1 MHSEDAGNDKL
12 KLSMP
17 VSSAI
22 HRRPWPTRKISGA
35 EDMMKH
41 MPTIPRYLQFEDNE
55 YNSQEMAL
63 NVGVLDC
70 GRLQKWTGNE
80 KPAANNMFHDSP
92 SNSIPSFLFSSFNSS
107 SHSSRA
113 NGSPSPERKRSSS
126 LDGQQPSKSSSTLD
140 FESSADNDQRKGC
153 RKDSSKLIIKSQA
166 ADIGSLPSAS
176 TGTENFALLRRNAN
190 TKATNLDELE
200 KLEISSEKGSCRSHP
215 YKDRDRPK
223 QSRTKHLEEIIARS
237 ISSFDSSLLDQP
249 REMNSICFAGM
260 SSLPHSLEP
269 SSSTHREEPHEAKEN
284 AYFERGGEQH
294 PPIFLPRVDLKGISV
309 SPSKSISDNSKE
321 TVLRSSSRGRRSP
334 MRLFFDQ
341 PRKSVSSVNSISD
354 NCDVVSGSSSSGRRK
369 PVKQMMDPP
378 LNSSNPDV
386 SISRSS
392 SSRGRHGPLRQM
404 FELPRKSSSSV
415 NSSQQQPHESCAAV
429 DPPPCTENSS
439 LDPKNLPSTREALLK
454 LSWKNGLPLLMFS
467 SSDDSILVAMMHK
480 RSNPDMNICD
490 CVYEI
495 HTAMAVEV
503 KKKNGAWLS
512 HGVKSKRP
520 EFACKF
526 VAELIVS
533 SFEQVS
539 FDLSHHSFIREL
551 VLVGDELVP
560 SNREDITNL
569 SNSELAAIVVETSQK
584 KSLSYVLCV
593 PKITVIL
600 PSDVHGLSN
609 TKEPSKLIERWKS
622 GGSCDCGG
630 WDEGCALTILTNS
643 SLEMNNSKSVEDCG
657 AVDGTSRGFNLFTQS
672 DARKGKHSFSMV
684 AFKEDMFTVEF
695 MASIHL
701 LQALAIS
708 IALLHDRN
716 PGDGRMRNR
725 SADIDSFEDFSFD
738 SSYPSNISL
747 K

>member
-1 MHSEDAGNDKL
+1 MHSEDAGNDIL
-12 KLSMP
+12 ELSMP

-22 HRRPWPTRKISGA
+22 HRRPWPTGRISGA
-35 EDMMKH
+35 EDMVEH

-55 YNSQEMAL
+55 DKIQENAL
-63 NVGVLDC
+63 NVGVLDW
-70 GRLQKWTGNE
+70 GRLQKWTAHG
-80 KPAANNMFHDSP
+80 KPVANNMFHDSP

-113 NGSPSPERKRSSS
+113 KGSPSTERQRSSS
-126 LDGQQPSKSSSTLD
+126 LDGQKPSKSNTTLE
-140 FESSADNDQRKGC
+140 FGSSADKDQREGS
-153 RKDSSKLIIKSQA
+153 RKDSSKLIIKCQA

-176 TGTENFALLRRNAN
+176 TGTENFVLLRRNAN
-190 TKATNLDELE
+190 TKAANLDELE
-200 KLEISSEKGSCRSHP
+200 KLEISSERGSCRSHL

-237 ISSFDSSLLDQP
+237 VSTFDSSLLDQP
-249 REMNSICFAGM
+249 REMNRSCFAGT
-260 SSLPHSLEP
+260 SSLPHSLEL
-269 SSSTHREEPHEAKEN
+269 SSSTHREEPQEAQEN
-284 AYFERGGEQH
+284 AYFERGREQH
-294 PPIFLPRVDLKGISV
+294 PPIFLPRVDLKGISG
-309 SPSKSISDNSKE
+309 SPSKSISYNSKE
-321 TVLRSSSRGRRSP
+321 AVVRSSSRGRRSP

-341 PRKSVSSVNSISD
+341 PRKSASSVNSISD
-354 NCDVVSGSSSSGRRK
+354 NSDVVTGSTGSGRHK
-369 PVKQMMDPP
+369 PLKQMMDPP

-386 SISRSS
+386 SFSRS
-392 SSRGRHGPLRQM
+392 SSRGRRSPLRHM
-404 FELPRKSSSSV
+404 FELPRMSSSSI
-415 NSSQQQPHESCAAV
+415 NSSQQQPQESCA
-429 DPPPCTENSS
+429 DPPPCIENSS

-480 RSNPDMNICD
+480 RSNPEMNIRD

-495 HTAMAVEV
+495 HTAMAVGV

-512 HGVKSKRP
+512 QGIRSKKP
-520 EFACKF
+520 GFACKF

-539 FDLSHHSFIREL
+539 FDLSHRSFKREL

-569 SNSELAAIVVETSQK
+569 SNSELAAIVVEISQN
-584 KSLSYVLCV
+584 SSPSRCGVLCV
-593 PKITVIL
+593 PKIVVIL

-609 TKEPSKLIERWKS
+609 TKEPSKLIERWES

-643 SLEMNNSKSVEDCG
+643 SLEMDNSKSVEDCG
-657 AVDGTSRGFNLFTQS
+657 AVDGAFCGFDLFTQS

-701 LQALAIS
+701 LQAFAIS

-716 PGDGRMRNR
+716 PGDGGMRNH

-738 SSYPSNISL
+738 SYPSISY
-747 K
+747 